1 MTFHMES
8 INSTNSYLIV
18 AIRDQPILEMGN
30 KRCYQDKESLYYF
43 EVESDRE
50 EEKSKEWFPT
60 CLSIHSQPK
69 EYHWKFGET
78 RESKETEKETKCV
91 NWGDLVD
98 NVFR

>member
-1 MTFHMES
+1 
-8 INSTNSYLIV
+8 
-18 AIRDQPILEMGN
+18 MGN

-50 EEKSKEWFPT
+50 EDKSKEWFST
-60 CLSIHSQPK
+60 CLSFNSQPK
-69 EYHWKFGET
+69 EYQWKFSEAGEP
-78 RESKETEKETKCV
+78 RESEMKSI